1 MEVSDL
7 PALYIKDFSCIK
19 EAYLNIAPVNVIIG
33 PQGSGKSVT
42 TKLLYF
48 FVDVFSSFSQ
58 FAERGESID
67 FFKKSLSKQF
77 SVWFPPPAWGSG
89 RFNITYSAG
98 LFDMRILRRRSG
110 GAPSDEVSIKF
121 SDWFSEFYEQIRAS
135 FVAQLKQIEEDIE
148 SEPFSAVPYE
158 RSIRT
163 RELAANKLSVALRGE
178 YISQQT
184 FIPAGRAFFTTIGR
198 LVAGFE
204 QAGSL
209 DPVTVKFARLFANL
223 KDRNSRTFLS
233 HRISRLGPEYISRRE
248 NFMSQLF
255 GGELR
260 FENDIEF
267 VQTGDGRKIPFSS
280 LSSGQQEL
288 LPMWSLIDYFNER
301 DAMAAASP
309 SPQRRSRR
317 ELLYIEEPEAHLFP
331 SAQSL
336 LMEFLI
342 GSMTALRGNNRQRNL
357 ILTTHSPYIMGKL
370 NVFLKAGQLARRK
383 KRNQDINEIVPREC
397 WLNENQLAAYAIKD
411 GILTDL
417 MDADGFI
424 DGTYLDGISEDI
436 SQQFSSL
443 LQIDSEISS
452 L

>member
-1 MEVSDL
+1 MPS
-7 PALYIKDFSCIK
+7 LYVKDFSCID
-19 EAYLNIAPVNVIIG
+19 EAFLNLAPVNVIIG

-48 FVDVFSSFSQ
+48 FVDVLSNFTQ
-58 FAERGESID
+58 FAERGDSID
-67 FFKKSLSKQF
+67 GFKKSLSKQF
-77 SVWFPPPAWGSG
+77 STWFPPSAWGGG
-89 RFNITYSAG
+89 RFNISYSAG
-98 LFDMRILRRRSG
+98 PFDMRVLRRRSG
-110 GAPSDEVSIKF
+110 GVPSDEVSIKF
-121 SDWFSEFYEQIRAS
+121 SEWFTEFYAETRAG
-135 FVAQLKQIEEDIE
+135 FAAQLRQMDEDIDAE
-148 SEPFSAVPYE
+148 SLSTVPYE
-158 RSIRT
+158 RSLRA
-163 RELAANKLSVALRGE
+163 RELAVNKLGAALKGDFV
-178 YISQQT
+178 SQQT

-223 KDRNSRTFLS
+223 KDRNSRFL
-233 HRISRLGPEYISRRE
+233 HQRISRLGPEYLSKRD
-248 NFMSQLF
+248 NFMTQLF

-260 FENDIEF
+260 FEGDVEF
-267 VQTGDGRKIPFSS
+267 VQTPDGRKIPFSS

-301 DAMAAASP
+301 DAMRLVGGGAAT
-309 SPQRRSRR
+309 RRWRR

-342 GSMTALRGNNRQRNL
+342 GSLTPARGTARQRSL

-383 KRNQDINEIVPREC
+383 KRNQDINDIVPREC
-397 WLNENQLAAYAIKD
+397 WLNETQLAAYAIQD
-411 GILTDL
+411 GRLTDL
-417 MDADGFI
+417 LDEEGFI
-424 DGTYLDGISEDI
+424 DGTYLDGISEEI
-436 SQQFSSL
+436 AHQFSRL
-443 LQIDSEISS
+443 LEIETEISA

>member
-1 MEVSDL
+1 M
-7 PALYIKDFSCIK
+7 PTLYIKDFSCIS
-19 EAYLNIAPVNVIIG
+19 EASLDIAPVNVIIG

-48 FVDVFSSFSQ
+48 FIDTLSNFVQ
-58 FAERGESID
+58 FAERGDSID
-67 FFKKSLSKQF
+67 SLKKSLAKQF
-77 SVWFPPPAWGSG
+77 YLWFPPSAWGGG
-89 RFNITYSAG
+89 RFNISYTSGA
-98 LFDMRILRRRSG
+98 FDMRVLRRRSG
-110 GAPSDEVSIKF
+110 GVPSDEVSIKF
-121 SDWFSEFYEQIRAS
+121 SEWFNDFYDEVRSNFA
-135 FVAQLKQIEEDIE
+135 AQLKQLEDDIDVE
-148 SEPFSAVPYE
+148 ALGAVPYE
-158 RSIRT
+158 RSLRT
-163 RELAANKLSVALRGE
+163 REVAVNRLAAALKGE
-178 YISQQT
+178 FISQQT

-223 KDRNSRTFLS
+223 KDRNSRLLN
-233 HRISRLGPEYISRRE
+233 HRISRLGTEYHSKRD
-248 NFMSQLF
+248 NFMNQLF

-260 FENDIEF
+260 FEGDVEF
-267 VQTGDGRKIPFSS
+267 VQTPDGRRVPFSS

-301 DAMAAASP
+301 DAMRALSGSP
-309 SPQRRSRR
+309 TRRWRR

-342 GSMTALRGNNRQRNL
+342 GSLTTARGTPRQRSL
-357 ILTTHSPYIMGKL
+357 ILTTHSPYIMAKL

-383 KRNQDINEIVPREC
+383 KRNQEINEVVPREC
-397 WLNENQLAAYAIKD
+397 WLNETQLTAYAIQD
-411 GILTDL
+411 GVLKNLLDEE
-417 MDADGFI
+417 GFI
-424 DGTYLDGISEDI
+424 DGTYLDGISEEI
-436 SQQFSSL
+436 SHQFSSL
-443 LQIDSEISS
+443 LAIESEIST